1 MKSAVCDL
9 VGVRGSRTSR
19 LMPDSSG
26 DVNQY
31 RSGIANRDLEDL
43 IVPVTV
49 GPFSV
54 WVSPEPISGQMNPP
68 QKCELGPAFN
78 VPAQLSALHRV

>member
-26 DVNQY
+26 DVDQY
-31 RSGIANRDLEDL
+31 RSGVPNR
-43 IVPVTV
+43 
-49 GPFSV
+49 
-54 WVSPEPISGQMNPP
+54 
-68 QKCELGPAFN
+68 EL
-78 VPAQLSALHRV
+78 